1 MRRTTTWG
9 QFGKSAAL
17 VLAFVAVGVGLGPTA
32 HAAPPDTTDALVAVE
47 SEVLALVEL
56 GAFPEPLPAKLRDV
70 ADDWRSEVEGYTR
83 SDLIDWLQASDED
96 AARELERLGGT
107 QLSPDVRAALRRLPP
122 DAVRA
127 IESGVPIAMPASVY
141 EHALNDLDYRNGSA
155 PSAGEAAPAAGGG
168 VAPRPEPR
176 ADGTPLVVVLGAG
189 AAVVVAAL
197 GAAMVVW
204 GRRRSTAVA
213 ASDSG
218 VARLLD
224 ASRRFGSSVA
234 VPDIHRI
241 LLEETVALTGA
252 DTAAVVSVE
261 DGSSLPAVVTETT
274 VGSLV
279 PGHLGRGIV
288 RRVLDTGVGLRTVAA
303 DAAIA
308 GGPRAVL
315 AVPLV
320 RNGTIV
326 GAVVALRGA
335 EQPFDPADLDVLGQ
349 LAPMAAAALVSA
361 GLHDNVAELSL
372 TDGLTELGN
381 RRRLD
386 RDLVA
391 ALGAGSG
398 NIGFVMVDIDHFKQF
413 NDTHGHVAGDD
424 VLQGVAA
431 LLRGAV
437 RAGDVV
443 YRYGGEEFCVLLP
456 DTTPLEAADVS
467 ERLRLAVESHV
478 FPGGETQPAGRVT
491 ISVGTTVASRID
503 PIEVKERADHALY
516 EAKHRGR
523 NQVVVESIVVTPVD
537 E

>member
-1 MRRTTTWG
+1 M
-9 QFGKSAAL
+9 
-17 VLAFVAVGVGLGPTA
+17 LAVVAIGVGLGPTA

-56 GAFPEPLPAKLRDV
+56 GAFREPLPAKLRDV

-83 SDLIDWLQASDED
+83 RDLIDWLQASDED
-96 AARELERLGGT
+96 AAHELDLLGGVP
-107 QLSPDVRAALRRLPP
+107 LSPDVRVALRRLPP
-122 DAVRA
+122 DAVGA
-127 IESGVPIAMPASVY
+127 IESGTPIAMPASVY
-141 EHALNDLDYRNGSA
+141 EHALNDLEHRNGSA
-155 PSAGEAAPAAGGG
+155 PSAEEAAPAAGGG

-176 ADGTPLVVVLGAG
+176 ADGTSLVLVVVLGAG

-213 ASDSG
+213 ATDSG

-261 DGSSLPAVVTETT
+261 DGSSLPTVVTETT

-288 RRVLDTGVGLRTVAA
+288 RRVLDTGVGIRTVVT

-308 GGPRAVL
+308 GGPSAVL

-326 GAVVALRGA
+326 GAVVARRGV
-335 EQPFDPADLDVLGQ
+335 EQPFDPADLDLLGQ

-372 TDGLTELGN
+372 TDGLTALGN

-456 DTTPLEAADVS
+456 DTTPVEAADVS
-467 ERLRLAVESHV
+467 ERLRLAVETHD

-503 PIEVKERADHALY
+503 PTEVKERADHALY